1 MTGVDAQIQS
11 LQRALQAKDQALS
24 DFTYT
29 VSHDLKANLRHIKA
43 YLGILQEDMAD
54 AMQPEWQGYLDV
66 VQGAAAKM
74 GQQID
79 GLVALAA
86 IDRQALDASALPM
99 PALIEEARKHVSP
112 LQAGRDVQWQVA
124 HDFPALLGDSS
135 MVRQIWQ
142 HLLHNALK
150 FTRAQST
157 AQITVGWQRE
167 ADAVWCFVQDN
178 GLGFEASQS
187 QQLFKVFQ
195 KLHAGDEGLGLG
207 LALTRKLVERQG
219 GQVKAHAQPG
229 QGAWFA
235 FSLPTVS

>member
-1 MTGVDAQIQS
+1 MTGAEAQIQN
-11 LQRALQAKDQALS
+11 LQLALQAKDQALT

-43 YLGILQEDMAD
+43 YLGILQEDMAG
-54 AMQPEWQGYLDV
+54 ALQPEWQGYMDV
-66 VQGAAAKM
+66 VLSAASKM

-79 GLVALAA
+79 ALTALSQ
-86 IDRQALDASALPM
+86 IDRQAVNAHELPM
-99 PALIEEARKHVSP
+99 TELIEEARKHLQSV
-112 LQAGRDVQWQVA
+112 QAGRDVQWHVA
-124 HDFPALLGDSS
+124 QDFPALMGDSS

-150 FTRAQST
+150 FTRAQSM

-178 GLGFEASQS
+178 GEGFQTSQS

-207 LALTRKLVERQG
+207 LALVRKLVERQG
-219 GQVKAHAQPG
+219 GQVKAHAEPG
-229 QGAWFA
+229 RGAWIG
-235 FSLPTVS
+235 FSLPAGV